1 MPSRQGSGA
10 ILLAVVALVMGR
22 LFGVIEL
29 FVVGAGLIALVV
41 LSVAMAH
48 ARPISLAVDRRVTP
62 ELLHVGDNGRV
73 ELRVANTA
81 NWGTS
86 PLTLWEPVA
95 GMGGATLKLAPLR
108 RREVVAANYRLPA
121 LQRGVVVFGPLTVE
135 RRDPFGLATKRCIVA
150 GTHEI
155 VVLPAYH
162 RLQLPSGITGSG
174 PLGDQLRMRSL
185 ARGGNEFHSLREYV
199 DGDDLRQ
206 IHWRASARG
215 DSLKV
220 REVEPEGLRRCTVA
234 LDTTSDEYSAEG
246 FERAVSAAATA
257 VFAASHANL
266 RLRIMVGA
274 DKDLRNTESSIA
286 MLTLAKCSPGSG
298 PQSMSFTAPAGDGLG
313 LVIVVTGSP
322 LSAAVTAAR
331 RGLTPT
337 DVLVIIACSSLT
349 DANAGLVIDATST
362 ETFGAS
368 WLMLTGGRPFGAP
381 HRPLSD
387 SVTAGLTV

>member
-1 MPSRQGSGA
+1 MPNRQGYGA
-10 ILLAVVALVMGR
+10 VLLAIVALVTGR

-29 FVVGAGLIALVV
+29 FVVGTGLFALVV

-48 ARPISLAVDRRVTP
+48 ARPILLTVDRRVTP

-73 ELRVANTA
+73 ELRVANMA
-81 NWGTS
+81 RWGTS

-121 LQRGVVVFGPLTVE
+121 LQRGVVVFGPLTIE

-150 GTHEI
+150 GTHEV

-162 RLQLPSGITGSG
+162 RLQLPPGVTGTG

-199 DGDDLRQ
+199 DGDDLRH
-206 IHWRASARG
+206 IHWRASARS

-257 VFAASHANL
+257 VFAATHASL
-266 RLRIMVGA
+266 RLRIMVGN
-274 DKDLRNTESSIA
+274 DKDLRNTESSVA
-286 MLTLAKCSPGSG
+286 MLTLAKCSPGAG
-298 PQSMSFTAPAGDGLG
+298 PQAMSFTAPAGDGLG
-313 LVIVVTGSP
+313 LVVVITGSP
-322 LSAAVTAAR
+322 RSAAVSAAR
-331 RGLTPT
+331 RCLSPS
-337 DVLVIIACSSLT
+337 DVLVIVACSSCT
-349 DANAGLVIDATST
+349 GTSSGLVVDATST
-362 ETFGAS
+362 DSFISS
-368 WLMLTGGRPFGAP
+368 WAVLTGSRPFDSTR
-381 HRPLSD
+381 RPMSD
-387 SVTAGLTV
+387 MATA